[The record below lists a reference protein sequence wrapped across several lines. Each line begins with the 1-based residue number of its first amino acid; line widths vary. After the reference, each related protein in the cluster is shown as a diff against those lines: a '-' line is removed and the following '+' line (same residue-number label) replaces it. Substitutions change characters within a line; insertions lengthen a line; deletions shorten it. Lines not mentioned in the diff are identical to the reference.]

1 MRDARMLR
9 DVPIGQMH
17 IRKERFRLLVD
28 GPPDGAHLSCIPK
41 APGLPFNLVLL
52 VRSMNEIMARLTE
65 GDQVIGAA
73 TTRLSRL
80 DMMDIQDGVF

>member
-1 MRDARMLR
+1 MRDTGMLR

-28 GPPDGAHLSCIPK
+28 VPPDDAHLSCITK
-41 APGLPFNLVLL
+41 AAALALYLVLL
-52 VRSMNEIMARLTE
+52 VRSMHEIMARLTE
-65 GDQVIGAA
+65 CDEIIGAV

-80 DMMDIQDGVF
+80 DMMDIQNGVF